1 MFVDREGAL
10 SLEPRE
16 WEGKRQEIRSAAKAD
31 LMDQGK
37 FWFYFKDSGKPLGVL
52 NKRAT

>member
-16 WEGKRQEIRSAAKAD
+16 WEEKRQEIRSAKKAED
-31 LMDQGK
+31 RLVRLYG
-37 FWFYFKDSGKPLGVL
+37 S
-52 NKRAT
+52 R